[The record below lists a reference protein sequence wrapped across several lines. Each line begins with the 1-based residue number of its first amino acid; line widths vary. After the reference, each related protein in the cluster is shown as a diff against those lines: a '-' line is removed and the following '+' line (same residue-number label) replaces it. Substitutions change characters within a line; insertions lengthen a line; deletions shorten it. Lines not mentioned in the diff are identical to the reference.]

1 MKRIFTNPVTHILL
15 AIALGMCFGTAAP
28 EHARQL
34 RPIGETFVMALRWL
48 MLPLMCCAVA
58 HGVASL
64 RHLARPGVA
73 SIKALLCFEA
83 VSTLAL
89 LTGMA
94 VALALRPG
102 DGMASAAGAAGAP
115 SALAIGAGTP
125 TLYLFGMALALGAG
139 LALAG
144 RAGQPLVDGIGAVVS
159 RGFAVAR
166 HIVRVA
172 PLIAFAAVAST
183 VGRHGI
189 EGLSRAMDLLL
200 AIYLAS
206 ALFVAL
212 VLGALARLTGFSV
225 WRFIGAAA
233 DALMLAVGTASSL
246 AAMPRL
252 IDRLDKAGC
261 APEVTRVLVPAGYA
275 FNLSGSAVYLGV
287 ALPFL
292 AQAAHLSLG
301 PGDYAAMFAVGVLCS
316 KTASPVNG
324 SAFMTVASA
333 IAMLPAIPAEGMVL
347 LFSVERLMKCRPVAN
362 LVSVG
367 VSCLAI
373 AAWTGKLDRDRLAGA
388 LGPCRR
394 AARPFGRP

>member
-15 AIALGMCFGTAAP
+15 AIALGMCFGMAAP
-28 EHARQL
+28 GYARQL
-34 RPIGETFVMALRWL
+34 RPIGETFVMVLRWL

-102 DGMASAAGAAGAP
+102 DGMASATVPGAP
-115 SALAIGAGTP
+115 AALALGAGTP
-125 TLYLFGMALALGAG
+125 TLYLFGMALAVGAG

-144 RAGQPLVDGIGAVVS
+144 RAGQPLVDGIGAVVG
-159 RGFAVAR
+159 RGFVLAR

-172 PLIAFAAVAST
+172 PLIAFAGVAST

-225 WRFIGAAA
+225 WRFIGAIA

-252 IDRLDKAGC
+252 IDRLDRAGC

-301 PGDYAAMFAVGVLCS
+301 PGDYAAMLAVGLLCS

-333 IAMLPAIPAEGMVL
+333 IAMLPTISAEGMVL

-362 LVSVG
+362 LISVG

-373 AAWTGKLDRDRLAGA
+373 AAWTGKLDRTRLEGA
-388 LGPCRR
+388 LGPGRR
-394 AARPFGRP
+394 AARPVDRP

>member
-1 MKRIFTNPVTHILL
+1 MKRILTNPATHILV
-15 AIALGMCFGTAAP
+15 AILLGVCFGMASP
-28 EHARQL
+28 EHARAL
-34 RPIGETFVMALRWL
+34 RPIGETFVTVLRWL

-64 RHLARPGVA
+64 RHLVDPGVA
-73 SIKALLCFEA
+73 SAKALLCFEV

-94 VALALRPG
+94 VAVVLRPG
-102 DGMASAAGAAGAP
+102 EGLAPVAVAGAP
-115 SALAIGAGTP
+115 QALAVGAGTP
-125 TLYLFGMALALGAG
+125 TLYLFAAALLAGAA

-144 RAGQPLVDGIGAVVS
+144 RAGQRLADGIGAVAT
-159 RGFAVAR
+159 RGFALVR
-166 HIVRVA
+166 HIVRIA
-172 PLIAFAAVAST
+172 PLIAFAGIAST

-200 AIYLAS
+200 GIYLGS
-206 ALFVAL
+206 ALFIVL
-212 VLGALARLTGFSV
+212 VLGVLARLTGFGI
-225 WRFIGAAA
+225 WRFIGAIA
-233 DALMLAVGTASSL
+233 DALLLAVGTASSL

-252 IDRLDKAGC
+252 IDRLNTLGC

-292 AQAAHLSLG
+292 AQVAHVSLA
-301 PGDYAAMFAVGVLCS
+301 PGDYAAMFLVALLCS

-333 IAMLPAIPAEGMVL
+333 VSMLPAIPVEGMVL
-347 LFSVERLMKCRPVAN
+347 LFSIERLMKCRPIGN

-373 AAWTGKLDRDRLAGA
+373 AAWTGKLDRARLARGLGA
-388 LGPCRR
+388 RVGVP
-394 AARPFGRP
+394 